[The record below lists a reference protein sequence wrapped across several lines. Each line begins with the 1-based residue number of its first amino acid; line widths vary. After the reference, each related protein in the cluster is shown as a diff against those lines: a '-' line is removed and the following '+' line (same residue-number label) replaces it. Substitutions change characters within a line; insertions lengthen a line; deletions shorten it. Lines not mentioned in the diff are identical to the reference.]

1 MLFLRATYAG
11 LAVITG
17 VRTNMFLQTE
27 YRISTDVT
35 LDCWMRLKRQKGYGG
50 TEFQPL
56 RKVLTTKVT
65 KTKLKI
71 LPPHHGQEPPQQ
83 RSLALQKLS

>member
-1 MLFLRATYAG
+1 
-11 LAVITG
+11 VITG

-27 YRISTDVT
+27 YRVSTDVT

-56 RKVLTTKVT
+56 RKVLATKVT

-71 LPPHHGQEPPQQ
+71 LPPHAQEQQQQ
-83 RSLALQKLS
+83 RPMSSQSTQRLV

>member
-1 MLFLRATYAG
+1 MYIFYCACIQILILKKGELSLLG

-17 VRTNMFLQTE
+17 VRTNMFMQTE

-35 LDCWMRLKRQKGYGG
+35 LDCWVRLKRQKGYGG

-56 RKVLTTKVT
+56 RKVLTTKQCAT
-65 KTKLKI
+65 RLKI
-71 LPPHHGQEPPQQ
+71 I
-83 RSLALQKLS
+83 SYKK